1 MDWATRTG
9 LGVLAAERKNAKS
22 GREHCPYLLPLRGT
36 LVLFG
41 TIATGRVLGLL
52 SQTMGN
58 LDQAAAHFEER
69 LAFCRTAGYRHELGW
84 VCCDYAD
91 TLTQRNFSVG
101 LVYSC
106 SACSQIR
113 YGYCHR

>member
-9 LGVLAAERKNAKS
+9 LGVLAAERKDAKS
-22 GREHCPYLLPLRGT
+22 AREHCPYLLPLRGT

-41 TIATGRVLGLL
+41 MIATDRVLGLL
-52 SQTMGN
+52 AQTMGN
-58 LDQAAAHFEER
+58 LDQAAHFAEG
-69 LAFCRTAGYRHELGW
+69 LACCLTEGYRPELGW

-91 TLTQRNFSVG
+91 TLIQRNFSG
-101 LVYSC
+101 DQVYSW

-113 YGYCHR
+113 